1 MNAFLVGCAVLASLA
16 GLCLWARAVPT
27 RAWGDGAG
35 SHRQRRGTLA
45 AICLVLTLQ
54 GMAAG
59 VAAGAAS
66 AAALVPAAWMVAG
79 WGLTLA
85 MNQWPEH
92 CLRWA
97 RRLGAAGLLGCA
109 GGLAVRAIA
118 S

>member
-1 MNAFLVGCAVLASLA
+1 MNAFLLGSAVLASLA

-35 SHRQRRGTLA
+35 SHLQRRGTLA
-45 AICLVLTLQ
+45 AVCLVLALQ
-54 GMAAG
+54 GMSAG
-59 VAAGAAS
+59 VAAGAAA

-92 CLRWA
+92 SLRRA
-97 RRLGAAGLLGCA
+97 RWLGAVGLLGCVS
-109 GGLAVRAIA
+109 GLAVRTIA
-118 S
+118 Y